1 MDLEF
6 YARYYLE
13 HKALPNTLY
22 DEGPG
27 CSIALCWMAGKPCM
41 VSTIG

>member
-13 HKALPNTLY
+13 HKALSNALY
-22 DEGPG
+22 NEGPQLLNSFMLEVYKA
-27 CSIALCWMAGKPCM
+27 CHEIK
-41 VSTIG
+41 I